1 MIKLDEGNVLLK
13 PAQRRH
19 LIASFRRALRLGS
32 RLGDFL
38 LTISIRRV
46 GRLFE
51 LRADI
56 HDAYGDFRC
65 RSRQNDWRAALRDLS
80 RSICL
85 GLHQQCLQRAI

>member
-46 GRLFE
+46 GKLFE
-51 LRADI
+51 LHADI
-56 HDAYGDFRC
+56 HDARGDFHC

-80 RSICL
+80 RSICNV
-85 GLHQQCLQRAI
+85 LHQQCLQRAV

>member
-19 LIASFRRALRLGS
+19 LITCFRRALRLGS

-46 GRLFE
+46 GKLFE
-51 LRADI
+51 LRAEI
-56 HDAYGDFRC
+56 HDAYGDFHC
-65 RSRQNDWRAALRDLS
+65 RSRQNDWRTALRDLS

-85 GLHQQCLQRAI
+85 GLHQQNLQRAM